1 LSRLARSAGRAAL
14 LILGLAVGLALLVA
28 ALVAWVETDHGRA
41 FVARQAV
48 LVKPHSGLRVSIG
61 RIDGALASR
70 FTAHDVVLSDPHGA
84 FLTIP
89 TVTIDWHP
97 LAYATANRLE
107 LIEVTA
113 PLARVIRVPSFL
125 PSLDPNQP
133 ILPNFDIV
141 LGKLRV
147 ARIEIAPTVAGRALV
162 ANLTAHAD
170 VAHGRAVVQANAAT
184 NAADRLA
191 LDLDS
196 RPDDDRFG
204 LTARLDA
211 PATGL
216 IAALTGIARPA
227 TLAVDGK
234 GSYTHWRGTLAAD
247 LASAPLARLALGA
260 DGGAFTAKGTLAPAA
275 LTGPGLVAQL
285 TGPAL
290 AIDARGTIANRV
302 VTLAAH
308 ADAPALTVAANGTLD
323 LAASTARAAVTGR
336 LLRPAALSPQLS
348 GPPIAFDATVT
359 GPLATPV
366 IDAHAAAPFVRAS
379 TVAVIAPRLA
389 ARVAFGAGPLTIPLK
404 ITAQRIDGLGA
415 QVTPLVQN
423 LSITGPLTL
432 ANGVLRADKLLIVT
446 TRANARVGLTYTL
459 ASGAYAAMIDGAL
472 PRYAVP
478 GFGIADLT
486 ARIRATPGPGGRGV
500 AVAGPFAARVV
511 RLDNPTV
518 RQLAGGLPLVTGTAN
533 LAPNGFV
540 RADALRLAAPRLNLT
555 GNASLA
561 PNGTLAAQ
569 LSGRSADYGPIALTV
584 TGTTAKPAATL
595 ALAKP
600 GLGLG
605 LANLRADI
613 RPNANGFAVTA
624 HGASQYGPFIADVGI
639 VTGGPALAVDIRALT
654 LAGITARGRV
664 AAAGPVYA
672 GDLALTGQGVT
683 GNVHLA
689 NQAGIQR
696 ADLALAFAKA
706 RLVATKPAL
715 TVASGRVAASVLL
728 PKSGA
733 EGTATVDLA
742 GVKRDTLTLTRVSA
756 HGGYAHNQGT
766 AHVQLAGEANAPFAL
781 VADIAATA
789 QRVTVAA
796 SGDVDGEPIRLA
808 APAVLTHA
816 PSGWQLAPATLLV
829 ANGKATL
836 SGRSGADTQLSAR
849 LDNLHLDAL
858 TAIGALNVRGFAS
871 GNATV
876 TLPASGL
883 PQGTAQL
890 FVTRFSRTALATQ
903 SLPIDIEVAAALK
916 GETGAVRGYMRREG
930 KVLGA
935 FQIQVASI
943 PGTAADSSLKRLL
956 AAPVHGEVRLQA
968 PAEAV
973 WPLAGVDAL
982 DVCGPVAVS
991 ATIFGHLGQPDIDGT
1006 VRANGA
1012 RAEAAALGTVITG
1025 IQLEAAFDGPVL
1037 NITRFTGKVG
1047 DGSIAATGRVALTD
1061 AQGFTANLN
1070 AKLAN
1075 ARILKTDVLTT
1086 AVTGPAR
1093 LQLDRNGGLISGD
1106 VRIDSGRYQLGTTP
1120 AEAVPEL
1127 KVREIGARPPTGRP
1141 PEDTTTQWR
1150 LALHAAARSRLNVRG
1165 MGLDSDWGADIRIGG
1180 TALEP
1185 SITGRATLARG
1196 NFEFSGKTFRL
1207 DRGEV
1212 RFTGE
1217 FPPNP
1222 SVDIQATANVTGLTA
1237 VLTIGGSAFK
1247 PEIAFTSTPALPE
1260 DEVLSRLLFGTG
1272 VTNLSAP
1279 EALQLAAAVAQLRG
1293 GSGGGGLNPVNT
1305 VRRLTGLDRLKVN
1318 GADKATGRGTSVAAG
1333 KYIGRNIYVEV
1344 ASDAKGYTA
1353 TQIELSL
1360 TRWLSVLST
1369 VASQGSN
1376 SVAVRVS
1383 KDY

>member
-1 LSRLARSAGRAAL
+1 LSRFARSAGRAAL
-14 LILGLAVGLALLVA
+14 LILGLVVGLALLVA
-28 ALVAWVETDHGRA
+28 ALFAWVETDHGRV
-41 FVARQAV
+41 FVARQAA
-48 LVKPHSGLRVSIG
+48 LVTPHSGLRVSIG

-70 FTAHDVVLSDPHGA
+70 FTAHDVVLSDPTGP
-84 FLTIP
+84 FLVIP
-89 TVTIDWHP
+89 TVTVAWHP

-113 PLARVIRVPSFL
+113 PLARVTRVPSFL

-133 ILPNFDIV
+133 ILPSFDIA
-141 LGKLRV
+141 LGHLRV
-147 ARIEIAPTVAGRALV
+147 ARIEIAPAVAGRALV
-162 ANLTAHAD
+162 AKLAAHAD
-170 VAHGRAVVQANAAT
+170 IAGGRAVVKADAAT
-184 NAADRLA
+184 DAGDRLA

-204 LTARLDA
+204 LTAKLDA

-216 IAALTGIARPA
+216 IAALTVIKRPA

-234 GSYTHWRGTLAAD
+234 GSYTHWRGKLAAD
-247 LASAPLARLALGA
+247 LATIPLARLALGA
-260 DGGAFTAKGTLAPAA
+260 DGGAFTATGTLAPAA

-285 TGPAL
+285 SGPAL
-290 AIDARGTIANRV
+290 AIDARGTMANRV
-302 VTLAAH
+302 VTLSANAA
-308 ADAPALTVAANGTLD
+308 ASALTVAANGTFD
-323 LAASTARAAVTGR
+323 LGASTARAFVNGR
-336 LLRPAALSPQLS
+336 LLRAAALSPQLS
-348 GPPIAFDATVT
+348 GPPIAFNATVS
-359 GPLATPV
+359 GPLATPI
-366 IDAHAAAPFVRAS
+366 IDAHAAAPLVRAG
-379 TVAVIAPRLA
+379 TVAVIAPRLT
-389 ARVAFGAGPLTIPLK
+389 ARVAFGTGPLTIPLRV
-404 ITAQRIDGLGA
+404 TATRVEGLGA
-415 QVTPLVQN
+415 QAAPLTQN
-423 LSITGPLTL
+423 LSLTGPLTL
-432 ANGVLRADKLLIVT
+432 ANGVLRSDRLVIAT
-446 TRANARVGLTYTL
+446 TRANARVGFTYAL
-459 ASGAYAAMIDGAL
+459 ASGAYAATIDGAL
-472 PRYAVP
+472 PRYAVA
-478 GFGIADLT
+478 GFGVADLT
-486 ARIRATPGPGGRGV
+486 ARLRATPGPGGRGI

-518 RQLAGGLPLVTGTAN
+518 RQLAGGLPVVTGTAN

-561 PNGTLAAQ
+561 PNGTLAAR
-569 LSGRSADYGPIALTV
+569 LSGRSADYGPVALTV
-584 TGTTAKPAATL
+584 TGTTTKPAATL

-600 GLGLG
+600 GLGL
-605 LANLRADI
+605 ADLRADI

-624 HGASQYGPFIADVGI
+624 RGASQYGPFIADVGI

-654 LAGITARGRV
+654 LAGITARGHV

-683 GNVHLA
+683 GNVRLA

-715 TVASGRVAASVLL
+715 TVASGHVAAAVLL
-728 PKSGA
+728 PKSGP

-756 HGGYAHNQGT
+756 RGGYARNQGT

-781 VADIAATA
+781 TADIAATA
-789 QRVTVAA
+789 QRITVAA

-816 PSGWQLAPATLLV
+816 PNGWTLVPATLLV
-829 ANGKATL
+829 ADGKATL
-836 SGRSGADTQLSAR
+836 SGHSGQETALAAR

-871 GNATV
+871 GTASL

-883 PQGTAQL
+883 PQGTAQV
-890 FVTRFSRTALATQ
+890 FVTRFSRTALATA
-903 SLPIDIEVAAALK
+903 SLPIDIEAAAAL
-916 GETGAVRGYMRREG
+916 RGTAAAARGFIRRDG

-935 FQIQVASI
+935 FQAQLTPIS
-943 PGTAADSSLKRLL
+943 GSADQPPLDRLL
-956 AAPVHGEVRLQA
+956 AAPLRGEVRLQA
-968 PAEAV
+968 PAEAI

-982 DVCGPVAVS
+982 DVRGPVAVS
-991 ATIFGHLGQPDIDGT
+991 ATLSGHLGQPNITGT
-1006 VRANGA
+1006 IRANGA
-1012 RAEAAALGTVITG
+1012 RAEAAVLGTVITG
-1025 IQLEAAFDGPVL
+1025 IDLDGRFNGPAL
-1037 NITRFTGKVG
+1037 TITRFTGKVG

-1061 AQGFTANLN
+1061 AQGFTADLK
-1070 AKLAN
+1070 ATLAN

-1141 PEDTTTQWR
+1141 PTVTDTRWR

-1165 MGLDSDWGADIRIGG
+1165 MGLDSDWGADVRIGG

-1196 NFEFSGKTFRL
+1196 NFEFSGKSFRL

-1293 GSGGGGLNPVNT
+1293 GSGGGLNPVNT

-1318 GADKATGRGTSVAAG
+1318 GADKTNRRGTSVAAG

-1369 VASQGSN
+1369 LASQGSN

>member
-1 LSRLARSAGRAAL
+1 MSSFVRSAGRAAL
-14 LILGLAVGLALLVA
+14 LIFGLAVGLALLVA
-28 ALVAWVETDHGRA
+28 ALFAWAETDPGRA
-41 FVARQAV
+41 FVARQAA
-48 LVKPHSGLRVSIG
+48 LVTPHSGLRVRIG
-61 RIDGALASR
+61 RIDGALATR
-70 FTAHDVVLSDPHGA
+70 FTAHDVVLSDPTGA

-89 TVTIDWHP
+89 AVTVAWHP

-107 LIEVTA
+107 LFAVTA
-113 PLARVIRVPSFL
+113 PLARVTRVPKFL

-133 ILPNFDIV
+133 ILPNFDIL
-141 LGKLRV
+141 LGRLRV
-147 ARIEIAPTVAGRALV
+147 ARIEIAPAVAGRALV
-162 ANLTAHAD
+162 ANLSAHAD
-170 VAHGRAVVQANAAT
+170 VAHGRAVVRASAAT
-184 NAADRLA
+184 DAADRLA

-196 RPDDDRFG
+196 RPDDDRFS
-204 LTARLDA
+204 LTARVDA

-216 IAALTGIARPA
+216 IAALTGIARPV

-234 GSYTHWRGTLAAD
+234 GSWTHWRGTLAAD
-247 LASAPLARLALGA
+247 LAAAPLARLALGA
-260 DGGAFTAKGTLAPAA
+260 EGGAFTAKGTLAPAA

-285 TGPAL
+285 SGPEL
-290 AIDARGTIANRV
+290 AIDARGTMASRVLTLIAR
-302 VTLAAH
+302 
-308 ADAPALTVAANGTLD
+308 ADAPAISIAANGTLD
-323 LAASTARAAVTGR
+323 LAASTTRAAINGR
-336 LLRPAALSPQLS
+336 LLRAAALSPQLS

-359 GPLATPV
+359 GPLTTPV
-366 IDAHAAAPFVRAS
+366 IDARAAAPFARAGN
-379 TVAVIAPRLA
+379 VAVIAPRLA
-389 ARVAFGAGPLTIPLK
+389 AHVALGAGPLTIPLK
-404 ITAQRIDGLGA
+404 VSATRVDGLGA
-415 QVTPLVQN
+415 QVSPLVQN

-432 ANGVLRADKLLIVT
+432 ASGVLRSDRLLIAT

-459 ASGAYAAMIDGAL
+459 ASGAYIATVDGAL
-472 PRYAVP
+472 PRYAVA
-478 GFGIADLT
+478 GFGVADLT
-486 ARIRATPGPGGRGV
+486 ARIRATPGPRGRGI
-500 AVAGPFAARVV
+500 AVAGPFAARVI

-518 RQLAGGLPLVTGTAN
+518 RQLAGGLPVVTGTAN
-533 LAPNGFV
+533 LAANGFI
-540 RADALRLAAPRLNLT
+540 RADALRIAAPRLNLA
-555 GNASLA
+555 GSASLA
-561 PNGTLAAQ
+561 PGGALAAN
-569 LSGRSADYGPIALTV
+569 LSGHSADYGPIALTV
-584 TGTTAKPAATL
+584 SGTTAKPAATL

-605 LANLRADI
+605 LADLRADVH
-613 RPNANGFAVTA
+613 PSTNGFAVNA
-624 HGASQYGPFIADVGI
+624 RGASQYGPFVADIGI
-639 VTGGPALAVDIRALT
+639 VTVGPALAVDIRALT
-654 LAGITARGRV
+654 LAGITARGHVV
-664 AAAGPVYA
+664 AVGPVYA

-683 GNVHLA
+683 GDVRLA
-689 NQAGIQR
+689 NQAGVQR
-696 ADLALAFAKA
+696 ADLALAFVKA
-706 RLVATKPAL
+706 RLVATKPTL

-728 PKSGA
+728 PRTGL
-733 EGTATVDLA
+733 EGTATVDVVGL
-742 GVKRDTLTLTRVSA
+742 KRDTLTLTRLA
-756 HGGYAHNQGT
+756 ARGGYAQGQGT
-766 AHVQLAGEANAPFAL
+766 AYVQLAGEANAPFAL
-781 VADIAATA
+781 TADIAANA

-808 APAVLTHA
+808 APAVLTRA
-816 PSGWQLAPATLLV
+816 AAGWTLAPATLMV
-829 ANGKATL
+829 ADGKATL

-858 TAIGALNVRGFAS
+858 SGLGALNVRGFAS
-871 GNATV
+871 GTASL

-890 FVTRFSRTALATQ
+890 FVTRFSRAALSTN
-903 SLPIDIEVAAALK
+903 SLPIDIEAAAAL
-916 GETGAVRGYMRREG
+916 RGNAAAARGFIRRDG

-935 FQIQVASI
+935 FQAQLTPIAGGDQPAL
-943 PGTAADSSLKRLL
+943 TRLL
-956 AAPVHGEVRLQA
+956 AAPLRGEVRLQA
-968 PAEAV
+968 PAEAI

-982 DVCGPVAVS
+982 DVRGPVAVS
-991 ATIFGHLGQPDIDGT
+991 ASLSGHLNQPNIAGT
-1006 VRANGA
+1006 IRANGA
-1012 RAEAAALGTVITG
+1012 RAEAATLGTVITG
-1025 IQLEAAFDGPVL
+1025 IELDGRFDGPAL
-1037 NITRFTGKVG
+1037 TLTRFTGKVG
-1047 DGSIAATGRVALTD
+1047 DGTIAATGRVALTD
-1061 AQGFTANLN
+1061 TQGFTADLQ

-1093 LQLDRNGGLISGD
+1093 LQLDRSGGLISGD

-1127 KVREIGARPPTGRP
+1127 KVREVGARPPSGRP
-1141 PEDTTTQWR
+1141 PEDTTTLWR

-1165 MGLDSDWGADIRIGG
+1165 LGLDSDWGADVRIGG

-1196 NFEFSGKTFRL
+1196 NFDFSGKTFRL

-1260 DEVLSRLLFGTG
+1260 DEVLSRLLFGTS

-1293 GSGGGGLNPVNT
+1293 GSGGGLNPVNT
-1305 VRRLTGLDRLKVN
+1305 VRRLTGIDRLRVN
-1318 GADKATGRGTSVAAG
+1318 GADKTTGRGTSVAAG